1 LLRTELSAATFIPE
15 KGTKMRDAPD
25 EKELVV
31 PLASEELRVEKR
43 ETSSGKVRV
52 QTLVETADELAR
64 ATVEEESLDVQRVPV
79 GKVVAEPLVFEL
91 KGTSPSFR
99 C

>member
-1 LLRTELSAATFIPE
+1 
-15 KGTKMRDAPD
+15 MRDAPD

-43 ETSSGKVRV
+43 ETSTGKVRV

-79 GKVVAEPLVFEL
+79 GKSLPSRLVFEL